1 MQSKGLSRVF
11 SMTAQEEAGWPW
23 WRRAPLACRP
33 VWCPAPRRA
42 PDREEVGGYLA
53 HRRRHRASRA
63 RLPEDAPSSGP
74 CGPVWGPG
82 EEPRGPQGGSRS
94 LAFVLEAELSPCV
107 DWASTVFPG
116 LGDTLCRLHRCGDLN
131 FCQDKALG
139 LRGCLVW
146 LT

>member
-1 MQSKGLSRVF
+1 MGRGAGCALGAPLNPQSPQGGSQAGMRLGLGSGAQPGLGR
-11 SMTAQEEAGWPW
+11 TAQEEAGWPW
-23 WRRAPLACRP
+23 WRRTPLACRP

-42 PDREEVGGYLA
+42 PDREEVGSYLA

-94 LAFVLEAELSPCV
+94 LAFVLEAELSPC
-107 DWASTVFPG
+107 ASLPSSVS
-116 LGDTLCRLHRCGDLN
+116 C
-131 FCQDKALG
+131 
-139 LRGCLVW
+139 VSV
-146 LT
+146 